1 MAAAGEGDRGVN
13 PITEPGLYPEIT
25 AEAYHADPVMVP
37 SLSSTGAR
45 TLVAE
50 CPAVYWHQRQNAE
63 RKRVF
68 DIGTAGH
75 LMVLE
80 PESFDSRVR
89 VIDADDYKKQAAR
102 DARDQAYADGLTPLL
117 ASEADM
123 VRAMRDVLYA
133 DPIAR
138 HAFEG
143 GRAEQTMI
151 WRDRE
156 SGTWCRSRP
165 DYLPPHAR
173 YLVDYK
179 TSTSANPRQFEKA
192 LWDYGYF
199 QQAAWYLDGAQHVL
213 GARPERFA
221 FVVQSKKPPYLVSVC
236 WLAGEALEWGDV
248 LNQHARRIFA
258 DCLRRDEW
266 PAYRADV
273 TENARRAF
281 TVNLPA
287 WAQRELQARQ
297 DAGEF
302 TPPNMEQAA

>member
-1 MAAAGEGDRGVN
+1 MN
-13 PITEPGLYPEIT
+13 QITEPGLYPGLS
-25 AEAYHADPVMVP
+25 AEAYHADPCIVP
-37 SLSSTGAR
+37 SLSSSGAR
-45 TLVAE
+45 LLVSE
-50 CPAVYWHQRQNAE
+50 CPAVYWHVRQNPE

-80 PESFDSRVR
+80 PEAFDSRVR
-89 VIDADDYKKQAAR
+89 IIDAPDYRTKAAQE
-102 DARDQAYADGLTPLL
+102 AREDAYAAGLTPLL
-117 ASEADM
+117 TAEASM
-123 VRAMRDVLYA
+123 VRAMRDVLFA

-151 WRDRE
+151 WRERE
-156 SGTWCRSRP
+156 TGVWCRARP
-165 DYLPPHAR
+165 DYLPPHQR

-179 TSTSANPRQFEKA
+179 TSTSANPRQFERA

-199 QQAAWYLDGAQHVL
+199 QQAAWYLDGAEHAL

-221 FVVQSKKPPYLVSVC
+221 FVVQSKKAPYLVSVC
-236 WLAGEALEWGDV
+236 WVATEALEWGEV

-258 DCLRRDEW
+258 DCLRTGDW
-266 PAYRADV
+266 PAYRPDAPV
-273 TENARRAF
+273 STARAF
-281 TVNLPA
+281 TVNLPG

-302 TPPNMEQAA
+302 MPASMENAA

>member
-1 MAAAGEGDRGVN
+1 MAISA
-13 PITEPGLYPEIT
+13 PGIYDMS
-25 AEAYHADPVMVP
+25 AEEYHADPCDAP

-45 TLVAE
+45 QIVSE
-50 CPAVYWHQRQNAE
+50 CPAVYWHARQHPE

-80 PESFDSRVR
+80 PEAFDSRVR
-89 VIDADDYKKQAAR
+89 VIDAGDYRTQAAR
-102 DARDQAYADGLTPLL
+102 DARDGAYADGLTPLL
-117 ASEADM
+117 AAEAEM
-123 VRAMRDVLYA
+123 VRSMRDALFA

-151 WRDRE
+151 WRDGE
-156 SGTWCRSRP
+156 TGVWCRARP
-165 DYLPPHAR
+165 DYLPPHHR

-179 TSTSANPRQFEKA
+179 TSTSANPKQFERA

-199 QQAAWYLDGAQHVL
+199 QQADWYLDAVRNATGT
-213 GARPERFA
+213 RPERFA
-221 FVVQSKKPPYLVSVC
+221 FVVQSKKPPFLVSVC
-236 WLAGEALEWGDV
+236 WVATEALEWGEV

-258 DCLRRDEW
+258 DCLRTGDW
-266 PAYRADV
+266 PAYRPDGEA
-273 TENARRAF
+273 RAF
-281 TVNLPA
+281 TVNIPG

-302 TPPNMEQAA
+302 APARSMEHAA

>member
-1 MAAAGEGDRGVN
+1 M
-13 PITEPGLYPEIT
+13 PISEPGIYPDIS
-25 AEAYHADPVMVP
+25 AEAYHADPCLVP
-37 SLSSTGAR
+37 SLSSSGAR
-45 TLVAE
+45 TLIAE
-50 CPAVYWHQRQNAE
+50 CPAIYMHQRQNPE

-80 PESFDSRVR
+80 PEAFGARVR
-89 VIDADDYKKQAAR
+89 VIDAGDYRTKAAQEAR
-102 DARDQAYADGLTPLL
+102 DAAYADGLTPLL
-117 ASEADM
+117 AAEADM
-123 VRAMRDVLYA
+123 VRAMRDALFA

-143 GRAEQTMI
+143 GAAEQTMI

-156 SGTWCRSRP
+156 TGVWCRARP
-165 DYLPPHAR
+165 DYLPPHGR

-179 TSTSANPRQFEKA
+179 TSTSASPKQFERA

-199 QQAAWYLDGAQHVL
+199 QQAAWYLDGVQQAA
-213 GARPERFA
+213 GARPDRFA

-236 WLAGEALEWGDV
+236 WVDPDALEWGRV

-258 DCLRRDEW
+258 ACLRAGEW
-266 PAYRADV
+266 PAYGA
-273 TENARRAF
+273 EAGQPRRAF
-281 TVNLPA
+281 TVNIPA

-302 TPPNMEQAA
+302 APASMENAA